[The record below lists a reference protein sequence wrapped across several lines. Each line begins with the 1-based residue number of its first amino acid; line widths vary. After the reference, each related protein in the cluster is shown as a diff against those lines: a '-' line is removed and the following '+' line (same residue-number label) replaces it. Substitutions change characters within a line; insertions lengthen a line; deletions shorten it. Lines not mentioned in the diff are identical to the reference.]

1 MTGDFDAVRAVASQ
15 SLAGRALRTTIAA
28 LTAAWASSIAAQSLR
43 RRSRRFLAASPA
55 ERLRCSATALAIAA
69 PLHLGLRALMPST
82 VVPALPAAL
91 MVIASVV
98 AAGAAWQAETVERA
112 WRHSRLSRLFD
123 RSA

>member
-1 MTGDFDAVRAVASQ
+1 
-15 SLAGRALRTTIAA
+15 
-28 LTAAWASSIAAQSLR
+28 
-43 RRSRRFLAASPA
+43 
-55 ERLRCSATALAIAA
+55 
-69 PLHLGLRALMPST
+69 MPST